1 MSRLSDA
8 IESLKAGRMIIL
20 VDDEDRENE
29 GDLVL
34 AAQFATGEQVNFMA
48 ARGRGLICLALE
60 GPLVDRLG
68 LAPMVADNRTRRG
81 TAFTVSIEAKV
92 GVTTGISAFDRARTI
107 QAAVAPEATAADI
120 VSPGHVFPLRAVDGG
135 VLARAGH
142 TEGSVDLMRIAGLR
156 PAAVICEVMRDDGE
170 MARLPDLRRFAAE
183 HDIPILT
190 IAEVAAHRLTHERLV
205 EQVASARLPSA
216 FAAEGLEVRA
226 FRSLVDGREHLALIK
241 GRPVDGALTRV
252 HSECLTG
259 DALGSLR
266 CDCGDQ
272 LRRALRLIAESDSG
286 VLIYLQGHEGR
297 GLGLANKIRAYAL
310 QDQGL
315 DTVEANTALGFAAD
329 QRDYGIAAQ
338 ILKALG
344 LRGVRLLSNNPR
356 KAGGLRTYGVE
367 VSEEVPLVI
376 ASNRHNAAYLAAKRD
391 KLGHQFDADLG
402 ADPLPDD
409 APDRAAA

>member
-1 MSRLSDA
+1 
-8 IESLKAGRMIIL
+8 MIIL

-48 ARGRGLICLALE
+48 ARARGLICLALD
-60 GPLVDRLG
+60 GAQVDRLG
-68 LAPMVADNRTRRG
+68 LPPMVADNRTRRR

-107 QAAVAPEATAADI
+107 QAAVASSATAADI

-156 PAAVICEVMRDDGE
+156 PAAVICEVMKDDGE
-170 MARLPDLRRFAAE
+170 MARLPDLRLFAE
-183 HDIPILT
+183 RHDIPILT
-190 IAEVAAHRLTHERLV
+190 IAEVAAHRVAHERLV

-216 FAAEGLEVRA
+216 FAAGDLEVRA

-241 GRPVDGALTRV
+241 GRPADGALTRV

-272 LRRALRLIAESDSG
+272 LRSALRLVAESDSG

-344 LRGVRLLSNNPR
+344 LRQVRLLSNNPR

-367 VSEEVPLVI
+367 VSEEIPLVI

-391 KLGHQFDADLG
+391 KLGHQLDADPG
-402 ADPLPDD
+402 ADPAAED
-409 APDRAAA
+409 APGRAAA